1 MKTFRGYEVVECPYC
16 EYGEANP
23 CPYAVGYLCDPVS
36 YCYKDEKPNV
46 CVYENGDLDRA
57 EEAAE

>member
-16 EYGEANP
+16 GYGEANP
-23 CPYAVGYLCDPVS
+23 CPYAVGYLGDPVC

-46 CVYENGDLDRA
+46 CVYEKI